1 MGYPTNLNWFSRT
14 ICYYYDLRPWQPDAA
29 KGHLCQNSFRGGA
42 LKKGNG
48 KFAPDFFLW
57 RKVYFQGAMAPMAV
71 SFGGALKLFNHFF
84 LLGQVRFF
92 FELMMV
98 DADLRE

>member
-1 MGYPTNLNWFSRT
+1 
-14 ICYYYDLRPWQPDAA
+14 
-29 KGHLCQNSFRGGA
+29 
-42 LKKGNG
+42 
-48 KFAPDFFLW
+48 
-57 RKVYFQGAMAPMAV
+57 MAPMAV